1 MEYEVKI
8 NTFDRSFKSE
18 VLSFLRPLLFQPIK
32 VPRWRYRPRIDAVPV
47 PVIPRAGMIR
57 RLGLILMARL
67 VLSVIVTQAKKMEVW
82 AVRFIIIIGEA
93 NEENLFRLL

>member
-67 VLSVIVTQAKKMEVW
+67 LGALSDSNASKEDGSLGGAIYYYHRRSE
-82 AVRFIIIIGEA
+82 
-93 NEENLFRLL
+93 